1 MVTHLFHYLNLND
14 YVYMKGVF
22 MRIGV
27 YPGSF
32 DPITNGHLDII
43 KRASK
48 LFDRLIVVV
57 VRNDDKQALFMM
69 EERVEL
75 IKKSCHDVPFIEVVM
90 FSGLLVEFVKS
101 RGAATIVKGLRAVS
115 DYEYELQMA
124 MLNKHLDSNIETI
137 FLMSDLQNSFLSS
150 SMVKQVARNG
160 GNISSFVPDE
170 IIDDIKEKFDSLRS

>member
-57 VRNDDKQALFMM
+57 VRNDDKQAL
-69 EERVEL
+69 L
-75 IKKSCHDVPFIEVVM
+75 
-90 FSGLLVEFVKS
+90 
-101 RGAATIVKGLRAVS
+101 
-115 DYEYELQMA
+115 
-124 MLNKHLDSNIETI
+124 
-137 FLMSDLQNSFLSS
+137 
-150 SMVKQVARNG
+150 
-160 GNISSFVPDE
+160 
-170 IIDDIKEKFDSLRS
+170 